1 MKKIILLAL
10 SLVTV
15 FGMISCTTTSTM
27 DPAAMKQAAINKSFD
42 EVYSSHAGDL
52 VMDGAKTYTVKKGD
66 TLTAITKTFYA
77 GDDENG
83 YYFPIIMLASRN
95 VVSDPELITPGM
107 KLTIPNFE
115 KNIKDKAV
123 AKKMS
128 TFFRDLTGVYRQK
141 DTPAAA
147 DILPHLIEIADLLAK
162 GGPTAIA
169 EAAAASKTESAVES
183 KSEAKTEAKSETKAK
198 SSANKSPKTSTEPMA
213 MPN

>member
-1 MKKIILLAL
+1 MKKIVLLAL
-10 SLVTV
+10 SLVAV
-15 FGMISCTTTSTM
+15 FGMISCATTSTM
-27 DPAAMKQAAINKSFD
+27 DPAAQKQAAINKSFD
-42 EVYSSHAGDL
+42 QVYSSHAGDL
-52 VMDGAKTYTVKKGD
+52 VMDGAKNYTVKKGD
-66 TLTAITKTFYA
+66 TLTSITKTFYA
-77 GDDENG
+77 GDDVNG

-128 TFFRDLTGVYRQK
+128 SFFRDLTGVYRQK

-169 EAAAASKTESAVES
+169 ESEAAETKTEKPVATES
-183 KSEAKTEAKSETKAK
+183 KADGTTSSKPKA
-198 SSANKSPKTSTEPMA
+198 SNEPVV

>member
-1 MKKIILLAL
+1 MKKIVLLAL
-10 SLVTV
+10 SLVAV
-15 FGMISCTTTSTM
+15 FGMISCATTSTM
-27 DPAAMKQAAINKSFD
+27 DPAAQKQAAINKSFD
-42 EVYSSHAGDL
+42 QVYSSHAGDL
-52 VMDGAKTYTVKKGD
+52 VMDGAKNYTVKKGD
-66 TLTAITKTFYA
+66 TLTSITKTFYA

-128 TFFRDLTGVYRQK
+128 SFFRDLTGVYRQK

-169 EAAAASKTESAVES
+169 ESEATETKTEKPA
-183 KSEAKTEAKSETKAK
+183 ATEAKETKSEGSN
-198 SSANKSPKTSTEPMA
+198 SSKPKTSTEPVV

>member
-42 EVYSSHAGDL
+42 QVYSSHAGNL

-66 TLTAITKTFYA
+66 TLTSITKTFYA

-128 TFFRDLTGVYRQK
+128 SFFRDLTGVYRQK

-169 EAAAASKTESAVES
+169 EASAAASKAESAS
-183 KSEAKTEAKSETKAK
+183 SEEPKAK
-198 SSANKSPKTSTEPMA
+198 ASEKPAASKSPKTSTEPMA

>member
-1 MKKIILLAL
+1 MKKIVLLAL
-10 SLVTV
+10 SLVAM
-15 FGMISCTTTSTM
+15 FGMISCATTSTM
-27 DPAAMKQAAINKSFD
+27 DPAAQKQAAINKSFD
-42 EVYSSHAGDL
+42 QVYSSHAGDL
-52 VMDGAKTYTVKKGD
+52 VMDGAKNYTVKKGD
-66 TLTAITKTFYA
+66 TLTSITKTFYA
-77 GDDENG
+77 GDDVNG

-128 TFFRDLTGVYRQK
+128 SFFRDLTSVYRQK

-169 EAAAASKTESAVES
+169 ESEAAETKNEKPAATESKADGTTSS
-183 KSEAKTEAKSETKAK
+183 KPKA
-198 SSANKSPKTSTEPMA
+198 SNEPVV